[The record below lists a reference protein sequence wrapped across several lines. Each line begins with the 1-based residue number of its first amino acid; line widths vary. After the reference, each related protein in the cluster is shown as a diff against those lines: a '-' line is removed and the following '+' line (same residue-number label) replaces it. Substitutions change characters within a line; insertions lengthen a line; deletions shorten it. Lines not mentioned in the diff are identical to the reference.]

1 MPGPSERQK
10 FLCSLHQEVGSGRA
24 QYDGYIESGGEL
36 PAEPMPGDSQ
46 KTELEEA
53 LEEAREPGDGDTLIQ
68 RAGAR
73 K

>member
-1 MPGPSERQK
+1 M
-10 FLCSLHQEVGSGRA
+10 GSGRA

-53 LEEAREPGDGDTLIQ
+53 LKEAREPGDGDTLIQ